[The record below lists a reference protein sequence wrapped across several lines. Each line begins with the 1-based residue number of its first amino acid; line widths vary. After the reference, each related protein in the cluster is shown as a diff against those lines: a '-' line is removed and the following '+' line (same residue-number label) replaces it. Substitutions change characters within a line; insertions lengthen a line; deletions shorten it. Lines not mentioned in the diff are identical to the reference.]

1 MRLPSFNDLVPE
13 QKRVYLQAP
22 ERSILVVGPP
32 GSGKTS
38 TAIWRARILTGPPL
52 NQNVVLVTRNRLLT
66 ALAGQLATEHDGS
79 AIASTTM
86 SKLIGIDYWHN
97 FRKNT
102 PQWCPHNFRWDDIIH
117 DYAAAGV
124 TPSVDHLVVDE
135 GQNLP
140 AKFFVWAR
148 RFYARAVSVF
158 ADENQT
164 TDANG
169 CQVAELAAAGFDE
182 VIPLLENH
190 RNTQDIVDLVECF
203 HVNRTLPQP
212 PASRGRT
219 FDRPRILT
227 VSSWD
232 DLVQTIVTRL
242 RNRGGSIGVIV
253 YRKNDVIFVHH
264 LLREALGE
272 VRVDQYTS
280 DMEPGGED
288 AILMRD
294 PGVTVISGESATGL
308 EFDTVYL
315 QDLSRS
321 LPRRT
326 ALDNR
331 RLYMLCARARDTL
344 VLVNGPDPLE
354 AAQLESL
361 PSLTVL
367 DR

>member
-13 QKRVYLQAP
+13 QRRVYLQAP

-38 TAIWRARILTGPPL
+38 TAIWRARALTEPPL
-52 NQNVVLVTRNRLLT
+52 NQDVVLVTRNRLLT
-66 ALAGQLATEHDGS
+66 ALAGQLATEHEGS
-79 AIASTTM
+79 AMVSTTM
-86 SKLIGIDYWHN
+86 SSLVGKDYWRN
-97 FRKNT
+97 FEKYT
-102 PQWCPHNFRWDDIIH
+102 PQWEPHNFRWNDIIR
-117 DYAAAGV
+117 DYAEAGV
-124 TPSVDHLVVDE
+124 TPTVDHLIVDE

-140 AKFFVWAR
+140 VEFFVWAR

-190 RNTQDIVDLVECF
+190 RNTQDIVDVVEFF
-203 HVNRTLPQP
+203 HLNRTLPPP
-212 PASRGRT
+212 PASRGRS

-227 VSSWD
+227 VPNWD
-232 DLVQTIVTRL
+232 ALVQTVGTRL

-253 YRKNDVIFVHH
+253 YRRSDVLLVHS
-264 LLREALGE
+264 LLRAALGG

-280 DMEPGGED
+280 DTEPGGED
-288 AILMRD
+288 AIRMRD

-321 LPRRT
+321 LPLLT
-326 ALDNR
+326 PLNYR

-354 AAQLESL
+354 AAQLDSL
-361 PSLTVL
+361 PPPAVL